1 MLNWTIMIFFKIIY
15 TTKKLSL
22 STVVVIDNTRL
33 VDLGLAPANRGTL
46 ATEVMVLS
54 PPTFNQDYS

>member
-1 MLNWTIMIFFKIIY
+1 MAD
-15 TTKKLSL
+15 
-22 STVVVIDNTRL
+22 VVVADNTGL

-46 ATEVMVLS
+46 ATEVVVLS